1 MAKFTFATEEGG
13 FDNHIIHSI
22 RGYRELNKDI
32 IKFSEYFIEEG
43 CSVLDIG
50 CSTGRLIREM
60 KARNEKRAN
69 NCKYFLNLIFNN
81 FYKKWT

>member
-32 IKFSEYFIEEG
+32 VKFSEYFIE
-43 CSVLDIG
+43 
-50 CSTGRLIREM
+50 
-60 KARNEKRAN
+60 
-69 NCKYFLNLIFNN
+69 KYQ
-81 FYKKWT
+81 KKYAL